1 MRNISLTNQLISGPD
16 LTNVGVLTRFREEKI
31 SFIADVETMF
41 QQVKV
46 PEDQRSL
53 LRFLWWENGDIRNP
67 IKDHEMCVHLFGS
80 ISSRSCS
87 NYALKQTSVDNEK
100 NLGLMQQEHS
110 GEIFMLMTC

>member
-16 LTNVGVLTRFREEKI
+16 LINVGVLTRFREEKNAI
-31 SFIADVETMF
+31 IEDVETTF
-41 QQVKV
+41 QKVRV

-53 LRFLWWENGDIRNP
+53 LRFFWWENGDIRNP
-67 IKDHEMCVHLFGS
+67 IKDHEIYVHLFGG

-110 GEIFMLMTC
+110 GEMFMLMTC